1 MAWFRLT
8 FGKKA
13 QYSGGLPENAIFCP
27 PTQDSGN
34 QAFPI
39 KGHMRNSESVLLL
52 KALWKLCV
60 LSLQQPHASQLPTLP
75 RLRFES
81 RSDRTPASALSPGE
95 AGGLRFLL
103 SAVCSS
109 FRCASAPPPGRL
121 QNHWHSLWPA
131 TTCWWKE
138 WCSAASLL
146 ALFAETCL
154 GSTASK
160 ARISSNAWNRYKV
173 SDPRLPFRE
182 GLRPLGRRGLQ
193 IPEDDSRPLLHYL
206 MLQQSFLLFTMED
219 SRATWNNTLLYKL
232 LCSPDQ
238 SLKQLEQMEGDNLC
252 CSHLGLPVRD

>member
-13 QYSGGLPENAIFCP
+13 QYSGGLSENAIFCP

-34 QAFPI
+34 QAVPI
-39 KGHMRNSESVLLL
+39 KGLMICAPRNQCSSEM
-52 KALWKLCV
+52 
-60 LSLQQPHASQLPTLP
+60 LSGNFASCLSSSPTRDNCQLSQDCD
-75 RLRFES
+75 FKS
-81 RSDRTPASALSPGE
+81 RSDRTTASALPRSPGE

-109 FRCASAPPPGRL
+109 FRGARAPPLGRL

-131 TTCWWKE
+131 STRWWKE

-173 SDPRLPFRE
+173 SDPSLPFRE
-182 GLRPLGRRGLQ
+182 GLRPLGRRRLQ
-193 IPEDDSRPLLHYL
+193 IPWKRQITPNLKTIQGPCYIIWCS
-206 MLQQSFLLFTMED
+206 
-219 SRATWNNTLLYKL
+219 SRASYSSPWRTAVLLGTTL
-232 LCSPDQ
+232 C
-238 SLKQLEQMEGDNLC
+238 
-252 CSHLGLPVRD
+252 